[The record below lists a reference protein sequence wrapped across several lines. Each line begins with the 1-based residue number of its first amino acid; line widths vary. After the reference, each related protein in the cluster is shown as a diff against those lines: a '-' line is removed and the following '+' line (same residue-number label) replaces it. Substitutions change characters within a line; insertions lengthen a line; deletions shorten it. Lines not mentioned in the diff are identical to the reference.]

1 MNFNKKNISAENY
14 GRNLNSEKTFLY
26 FFIVLIFFLLIGSSN
41 KFPGLTYSP
50 TGAAI
55 STKILQNTNYMVG
68 FMVFAFLL
76 VALFLAFS
84 LLKKE
89 KRKKQQL
96 ELPEENI
103 PLATLN
109 KRKPLHENLDQVNLE
124 LKNLR
129 KEKKELIKKNKLV
142 SLPNP
147 DKIKLSQAANEENYF
162 LQSSDKPVIM
172 EVPQDK
178 NKLDQDLAKV
188 EKEIDQLDQLE
199 FKKVKILDEIPPM
212 PLGTNSIEKIKLQ
225 KELKKIIAAL
235 FERKE
240 R

>member
-1 MNFNKKNISAENY
+1 MNFNKKTDSAGNSK
-14 GRNLNSEKTFLY
+14 RNLNSEKSFLY
-26 FFIVLIFFLLIGSSN
+26 FFIILIFFLLIGSSN

-68 FMVFAFLL
+68 FIVFAFLL
-76 VALFLAFS
+76 AALFLAFS
-84 LLKKE
+84 LLKKQ
-89 KRKKQQL
+89 KKNKLQS
-96 ELPEENI
+96 ELLEENI
-103 PLATLN
+103 PLAALN

-129 KEKKELIKKNKLV
+129 KEKKELIKKKKLI

-147 DKIKLSQAANEENYF
+147 DKIKLSQEANEENSF
-162 LQSSDKPVIM
+162 LLSSDKPLIL

-188 EKEIDQLDQLE
+188 EKEIKQLDQLK
-199 FKKVKILDEIPPM
+199 FKKVKILEEIPPM

-225 KELKKIIAAL
+225 RELKKIIAAL